1 MRLLPL
7 LIAGLLTFA
16 SPFAPAAGG
25 PYGKYFVEAEQ
36 VWPDETSPDP
46 ATPLSTSSG
55 KQSAAL
61 ISALSERLIEQE
73 YRDGPYA
80 MSLAETLDALARAQ
94 EAMGDIAAA
103 RKSRERALHLI
114 RVNDGLYSVAQRPV
128 LRAMLDSL
136 RREGD
141 FAALDERYNYFFRLY
156 GSGQPPW
163 DGLRW
168 SATMEYL
175 RWQREVLRRGLDRDL
190 VTRLLDLYGMHED
203 LLQTLVSGERGVD
216 YLRFKDAT
224 FSQLKTLYLIED
236 LVEPQPF
243 YRDRRTRFPSSADDP
258 RDFNL
263 QQERL
268 ENLQR
273 TVRPAGRRL
282 LEDLLEVIPPEDLE
296 LRAETQLALADWLQW
311 HGSSR
316 EARGVYE
323 ELWRDLEVA
332 GLKSLAVEWFSTPV
346 PLPDNGVFRESGQE
360 EGDGL
365 FLVRLKVR
373 EDGRA
378 IAHVAPKGPGQ
389 TRSGVLLQRYI
400 QTTRFRPAMEDG
412 RIISSENVEARYKL
426 IQR

>member
-7 LIAGLLTFA
+7 LIPVVLTLA
-16 SPFAPAAGG
+16 SPLALAAAG
-25 PYGKYFVEAEQ
+25 PYGKYFVEAER

-46 ATPLSTSSG
+46 NTPASISSD
-55 KQSAAL
+55 KQSTAL
-61 ISALSERLIEQE
+61 VRALSERLIEQE

-80 MSLAETLDALARAQ
+80 MSLAETLDSLARAQ

-103 RKSRERALHLI
+103 RKSRARALHLI
-114 RVNDGLYSVAQRPV
+114 RLNEGLYSVAQRPV

-141 FAALDERYNYFFRLY
+141 FTALDERYNYFFRLY
-156 GSGQPPW
+156 GSGRPPW

-175 RWQREVLRRGLDRDL
+175 RWQREVLRRGQDRDL
-190 VTRLLDLYGMHED
+190 LTRLLDLHEMHED
-203 LLQTLVSGERGVD
+203 LLEILVSDERGID

-236 LVEPQPF
+236 LVEPQPL
-243 YRDRRTRFPSSADDP
+243 YRDRRTGFPSSVDDP
-258 RDFNL
+258 RDFSL

-273 TVRPAGRRL
+273 TVRAAGRRL
-282 LEDLLEVIPPEDLE
+282 LDDLLAAIPSEELE

-311 HGSSR
+311 HGAAR
-316 EARGVYE
+316 EARAVYE
-323 ELWRDLEVA
+323 GIWRDLDA
-332 GLKSLAVEWFSTPV
+332 GGLNSLATEWFSKPV
-346 PLPDNGVFRESGQE
+346 PLPDNGVFWESGLE
-360 EGDGL
+360 DGDGL
-365 FLVRLKVR
+365 FFVRLKVR

-378 IAHVAPKGPGQ
+378 IADVAPSGLGR
-389 TRSGVLLQRYI
+389 TRSAALLQRYI
-400 QTTRFRPAMEDG
+400 QTTRFRPAMDDG
-412 RIISSENVEARYKL
+412 RITSSENIEARYRL